1 MIEDGSGPSE
11 GPPSRRNGSPIRTE
25 GEPFTWAADRF
36 DAVVVGS
43 GFGGTMAAWSLV
55 QRGWKVLMLERGDWT
70 PRGEDAPDWTLPWTR
85 RPEYSEQTPYE
96 VDGDRRTRVGA
107 FHCVGGRSV
116 VYGGVSL
123 RLREADFGDHPLG
136 PDLRWPFEYRVLEPH
151 YSLAEG
157 LLGVR
162 GDVRDD
168 PTDPPRGHDLPP
180 TDLPLSSTSRCLR
193 DAALRLGMRPFR
205 LPLAIHEGSGDRPGC
220 TACGACDGFA
230 CRTGA
235 KNDLATVL
243 LPRLIR
249 QGLVLRPGVVVVRL
263 EHRGDRVVGVSCLDR
278 RTGRRFQ
285 VRAGEV
291 IVAAGTR
298 GTAHL
303 LLASGA
309 DQRNP
314 AGDAVGRYLMRH
326 CNGIVLGASSPPMG
340 LAGEFRKQIGI
351 HDFYFGAPGVE
362 IPGSRLGAIQQVR
375 ATRVGLGMA
384 PLPTSWKRALLPLAD
399 RLVGFIVMAEDTP
412 SPANRV
418 TLDPVRTDAFGRPV
432 ARLHHRYSRRDRAA
446 RHALMDRAREVL
458 AEAGVAFTV
467 PIQVPTFSHALG
479 TVRMGADPARFPVD
493 PSGRFRGFSNLWVT
507 DGSVFPTSGGVN
519 PSLTIAA
526 NALRVGALI
535 AGGGPSHALDAGRT
549 STRRHRGPPLPSR
562 AVLGAGS

>member
-11 GPPSRRNGSPIRTE
+11 GSPSRQNGSPMRSREELFSGATD
-25 GEPFTWAADRF
+25 GF

-70 PRGEDAPDWTLPWTR
+70 PRGKDAPDWTLPWPR

-123 RLREADFGDHPLG
+123 RLREADFGQHPLE
-136 PDLRWPFEYRVLEPH
+136 PDLRWPFEYRVLEPY

-168 PTDPPRGHDLPP
+168 PTDPPRQHDLPP
-180 TDLPLSSTSRCLR
+180 TALPLSSTSRSLR

-205 LPLAIHEGSGDRPGC
+205 LPLAIHEGDDDRRGC

-230 CRTGA
+230 CRSGA
-235 KNDLATVL
+235 KNDLATIL
-243 LPRLIR
+243 LPRLIQ
-249 QGLVLRPGVVVVRL
+249 QGLVLRPGTVVVGL

-278 RTGRRFQ
+278 GTGRRFR
-285 VRAGEV
+285 VRGKEV

-303 LLASGA
+303 LLASGTH
-309 DQRNP
+309 QRNP
-314 AGDAVGRYLMRH
+314 AGDAVGRFLMRH

-340 LAGEFRKQIGI
+340 QPGEFRKQIGI
-351 HDFYFGAPGVE
+351 HDFYFGAPGTGL
-362 IPGSRLGAIQQVR
+362 PGSRLGAIQQVR
-375 ATRVGLGMA
+375 ATRVGLSLA
-384 PLPTSWKRALLPLAD
+384 PIPASWKRALLPLAD

-412 SPANRV
+412 APANRV
-418 TLDPVRTDAFGRPV
+418 TVYPGRTDAFGRPV

-446 RHALMDRAREVL
+446 RDVLMDRAREVL
-458 AEAGVAFTV
+458 EEVGVAFTV
-467 PIQVPTFSHALG
+467 RIRVPTFSHALG
-479 TVRMGADPARFPVD
+479 TVRMGADPDRFPVD

-535 AGGGPSHALDAGRT
+535 AEGSSSEAFEAGRT
-549 STRRHRGPPLPSR
+549 RTRRHRAPPLPSR
-562 AVLGAGS
+562 AVLGAGD